1 MDAGDPP
8 EGGPL
13 EPTVDVSGEAT
24 TLDKRV
30 TSLDDAI
37 QAMAGTRDFGK
48 HTKLR
53 RVLEALRRVLLQPG
67 GAAAVQARAQA
78 LEEAGLFLETD
89 WASPEILVP
98 SLVGRSLS
106 SGDSDTVVMEATSEL
121 RMLAV
126 ARGDFAHPTLPAEDA
141 RQFLSQV
148 LARNLQL
155 LFTSPSEAERTQQGR
170 TAQLIRDLFRHLA
183 DEIGYDSVLDNLVD
197 EIWRILRQRPIQ
209 VEAVQSLITRIAIY
223 RDDPDVA
230 LGLSSGH
237 GIDRLI
243 TSLFGTTE
251 ACREDPGIDVY
262 RSRLEAMDTGG
273 LQYEAT
279 GFARAM
285 HDTGL
290 VSPYHAELLR
300 FLLRESD
307 YLVGE
312 ALGLSDTGRNCLLR
326 YSQLVHR
333 LIEVAVH
340 PQTAQSIY
348 GLALLLDRG
357 ILYEPPV
364 VPALWR
370 QLALEL
376 SPVARER
383 LTTVFG
389 EVPGPQAR
397 LVAGVLSVL
406 GQPLG
411 VGQGDNPTCQSARA
425 LSMWSY
431 KDPDYLLQMV
441 VWAARDDEILMHFE
455 GQPISSKDSET
466 GVASTLPMD
475 LDPVS
480 LLVVPHLDRI
490 YAEMGRRCAARP
502 GDPHRWVNPE
512 FHGWWAARGFH
523 INVDVET
530 GNLVDLDEFLRQFH
544 ASYHPSYNGEQ
555 PLIHPQPAGVAVT
568 DSAAR
573 YVGWHAITI
582 LRVAPDPHDVMRVY
596 FFNPNNDS
604 GQDWG
609 DSVVVSTAGNGER
622 FGEASLPFDQF
633 ASRLYIFHAD
643 PLERGEPEQVPAED
657 VARIIGYIER
667 SWGNDRLPA
676 RTLQALER
684 PPSL

>member
-1 MDAGDPP
+1 MKPTADA
-8 EGGPL
+8 
-13 EPTVDVSGEAT
+13 SGEAT

-37 QAMAGTRDFGK
+37 QAMAETRDFGK

-53 RVLEALRRVLLQPG
+53 RVLEALRRVLMQPG

-78 LEEAGLFLETD
+78 LEEAGLFRETD
-89 WASPEILVP
+89 WASPEILIP
-98 SLVGRSLS
+98 SLVGPSLH
-106 SGDSDTVVMEATSEL
+106 SGDADTVVMEATSEL

-126 ARGDFAHPTLPAEDA
+126 AGGDFAHPTLSAEDA

-148 LARNLQL
+148 LATNLEL
-155 LFTSPSEAERTQQGR
+155 LFTAPSEAERTQQGR

-183 DEIGYDSVLDNLVD
+183 DEIGYDSVMDNLVD

-209 VEAVQSLITRIAIY
+209 VEAVQALITRIAIY
-223 RDDPDVA
+223 RADPDVA
-230 LGLSSGH
+230 LGVSSGQ

-251 ACREDPGIDVY
+251 ACRDDPGIDVF
-262 RSRLEAMDTGG
+262 RSRLEAMDSGG

-307 YLVGE
+307 YLLGE

-340 PQTAQSIY
+340 PQTAQSVY

-397 LVAGVLSVL
+397 LVAGVLSML

-431 KDPDYLLQMV
+431 NDPDYLLQVV

-455 GQPISSKDSET
+455 GQPISSKDSAS
-466 GVASTLPMD
+466 GLASTLPMD

-523 INVDVET
+523 INVDVAT
-530 GNLVDLDEFLRQFH
+530 GNLVDLDAFLRQFH
-544 ASYHPSYNGEQ
+544 ASYHPAYNGDQ

-582 LRVAPDPHDVMRVY
+582 LRTAPDPQDVMRVY

-609 DSVVVSTAGNGER
+609 DGVVVSTAGNGER

-643 PLERGEPEQVPAED
+643 PLERGEPERVAAED

-676 RTLQALER
+676 GRLQALDR
-684 PPSL
+684 PSSL

>member
-1 MDAGDPP
+1 M
-8 EGGPL
+8 
-13 EPTVDVSGEAT
+13 EPTVDVGGEAT
-24 TLDKRV
+24 KLDKRV
-30 TSLDDAI
+30 ISLDDAI
-37 QAMAGTRDFGK
+37 QAMAETRDFGK

-53 RVLEALRRVLLQPG
+53 RVLEALRRVLLLPG

-78 LEEAGLFLETD
+78 IEEAGLFLGTD
-89 WASPEILVP
+89 WASPEILIP
-98 SLVGRSLS
+98 SLVGPGLH
-106 SGDSDTVVMEATSEL
+106 SGNADTVVMEATSEL

-126 ARGDFAHPTLPAEDA
+126 ACGDFTHPTLPAEDA

-148 LARNLQL
+148 LAMNLEL
-155 LFTSPSEAERTQQGR
+155 LFTTPSEAERAQRGR
-170 TAQLIRDLFRHLA
+170 TARLIRDLFRHLA

-209 VEAVQSLITRIAIY
+209 VEAVQSLITRIAVY
-223 RDDPDVA
+223 RGDPDVA
-230 LGLSSGH
+230 LGVSSGQ
-237 GIDRLI
+237 GVDRLI

-251 ACREDPGIDVY
+251 ACRDDPGMDVF
-262 RSRLEAMDTGG
+262 RSRLEAMDAGG
-273 LQYEAT
+273 LQYEAS

-300 FLLRESD
+300 FLLHESD

-326 YSQLVHR
+326 YSELVHR

-376 SPVARER
+376 SPAARER

-389 EVPGPQAR
+389 DVPGPQAR
-397 LVAGVLSVL
+397 LVAGVLSML

-431 KDPDYLLQMV
+431 NDPDYLLQMV
-441 VWAARDDEILMHFE
+441 VWAARDDEVIMHFE
-455 GQPISSKDSET
+455 GQPISSKDSGS
-466 GVASTLPMD
+466 GVAGTLPMD

-490 YAEMGRRCAARP
+490 YAEMGRHCATRP

-523 INVDVET
+523 INVDVAT
-530 GNLVDLDEFLRQFH
+530 GNLIDLDGFLRQFH

-582 LRVAPDPHDVMRVY
+582 LRTAPDPQDVMRVY

-609 DSVVVSTAGNGER
+609 DGVVVSTAGNGER

-643 PLERGEPEQVPAED
+643 PLERGEPERVPAED
-657 VARIIGYIER
+657 VTRIIGYIER

-676 RTLQALER
+676 GTLQALER
-684 PPSL
+684 PTGLGG

>member
-1 MDAGDPP
+1 MK
-8 EGGPL
+8 
-13 EPTVDVSGEAT
+13 PTADVTGEVT

-30 TSLDDAI
+30 TSLDAAVH
-37 QAMAGTRDFGK
+37 AMAEAPDFGK

-78 LEEAGLFLETD
+78 LEEAGLFSGTD
-89 WASPEILVP
+89 WASPEILLP
-98 SLVGRSLS
+98 SLVGPGLR
-106 SGDSDTVVMEATSEL
+106 SGDVDTVVVEATSEL
-121 RMLAV
+121 RMLAI
-126 ARGDFAHPTLPAEDA
+126 ARGEFAHPTFSADEA

-148 LARNLQL
+148 LAMNLEL
-155 LFTSPSEAERTQQGR
+155 LFTSPSEAERARQGR
-170 TAQLIRDLFRHLA
+170 TARLIRDLFRHLA
-183 DEIGYDSVLDNLVD
+183 DEIGYDSVLDKLVD

-209 VEAVQSLITRIAIY
+209 VDQVQSLITRIAIY
-223 RDDPDVA
+223 RGDPDVD
-230 LGLSSGH
+230 LGASAGQGL
-237 GIDRLI
+237 DRLI

-251 ACREDPGIDVY
+251 ACRDDPGLEVF
-262 RSRLEAMDTGG
+262 RARLEAMDTGG
-273 LQYEAT
+273 LQYEAS

-300 FLLRESD
+300 FLLHESD

-312 ALGLSDTGRNCLLR
+312 ALGLADTGRNCLLR
-326 YSQLVHR
+326 YRDLVHR
-333 LIEVAVH
+333 LIEEAVH
-340 PQTAQSIY
+340 PQTAQCIY

-370 QLALEL
+370 QLALDL

-389 EVPGPQAR
+389 DQPEPKAR
-397 LVAGVLSVL
+397 LTAGVLSML

-425 LSMWSY
+425 LSMWAY
-431 KDPDYLLQMV
+431 NDPDYLLQVV
-441 VWAARDDEILMHFE
+441 VWAARDDEIIMHFE
-455 GQPISSKDSET
+455 GQPVSSKDSAS
-466 GVASTLPMD
+466 GVASTLPTD

-490 YAEMGRRCAARP
+490 YAEMGRRCADRL

-512 FHGWWAARGFH
+512 FHGWWAARGFW
-523 INVDVET
+523 INVEVAT
-530 GNLVDLDEFLRQFH
+530 GRLVDLDGFLRQFH
-544 ASYHPSYNGEQ
+544 ASYHPSYNGGQ
-555 PLIHPQPAGVAVT
+555 PVIHPQPAGVAVT

-582 LRVAPDPHDVMRVY
+582 LRVAPDPQDVMRVY

-609 DSVVVSTAGNGER
+609 DGVVVSTAGNGER

-643 PLERGEPEQVPAED
+643 PLERGEPESVPTED
-657 VARIIGYIER
+657 VARIIGYVER
-667 SWGNDRLPA
+667 SWGADRLPA
-676 RTLQALER
+676 GELQATKD
-684 PPSL
+684 PSSDPQAPR